1 MTVYRKLQAA
11 RHELV
16 NSGIKKTGHNT
27 YGNWKYYQLED
38 FIPTVNKIFDAVGLC
53 GVVTF
58 GEMAML
64 TVYDTDD
71 GSSVQFFSP
80 IVYAENNKGQAIQ
93 VLGSTHTYLR
103 RYLWLLAME
112 ITENDHIDSEKQ
124 EEKPVTIQKPVAKST
139 AKPPA
144 VIEGKSDGSKDDGAW
159 FMRIN
164 AEDGCTMDKW
174 IAIVEDAAEM
184 ALGQAASKRDV
195 TAIFTTNRTIFER
208 MEKEA
213 PDAYKSL
220 MSKFGAAKQSFKE

>member
-64 TVYDTDD
+64 TVYDTED

-80 IVYAENNKGQAIQ
+80 IVYAENSKGQAIQ

-112 ITENDHIDSEKQ
+112 ITESDHIDSQQQ
-124 EEKPVTIQKPVAKST
+124 EEKPVTIQKPKPA

-144 VIEGKSDGSKDDGAW
+144 VIEGKSDGSKDDGEW
-159 FMRIN
+159 FMRIT
-164 AEDGCTMDKW
+164 AEEGCTMEQW
-174 IAIVEDAAEM
+174 VTAVEDAAEI
-184 ALGQAASKRDV
+184 ALEQAKSKKDV
-195 TAIFTTNRTIFER
+195 TTIFTKNRVIFDKLKAESPTAYEYL
-208 MEKEA
+208 MGKFKTAKE
-213 PDAYKSL
+213 
-220 MSKFGAAKQSFKE
+220 SFKE

>member
-11 RHELV
+11 RAELSKA
-16 NSGIKKTGHNT
+16 NLKKTGHNKF
-27 YGNWKYYQLED
+27 GGWYYYELGD
-38 FIPTVNKIFDAVGLC
+38 FMPTVNKLFDTVGLC

-58 GEMAML
+58 GEMAVL
-64 TVYDTDD
+64 TVYDTED

-80 IVYAENNKGQAIQ
+80 LVYAENSKGQAIQ

-112 ITENDHIDSEKQ
+112 ITESDQIDSQLQ
-124 EEKPVTIQKPVAKST
+124 EEKPVTIQKPKPA

-144 VIEGKSDGSKDDGAW
+144 VIEGKSDGSKDDGPW

-174 IAIVEDAAEM
+174 IAIVEDAAEI
-184 ALGQAASKRDV
+184 ALEQAKSKKDV
-195 TAIFTTNRTIFER
+195 TTIFTKNRVIFD
-208 MEKEA
+208 KFKAEA
-213 PDAYKSL
+213 PAAYETL
-220 MSKFGAAKQSFKE
+220 MGKFKTAKESFEE

>member
-16 NSGIKKTGHNT
+16 NSGIKKTGHNKF
-27 YGNWKYYQLED
+27 GGWYYYELGD
-38 FIPTVNKIFDAVGLC
+38 FIPTVHKIFDAVGLC

-80 IVYAENNKGQAIQ
+80 IVYAENSKGQAIQ

-112 ITENDHIDSEKQ
+112 ITESDQIDSQQQ
-124 EEKPVTIQKPVAKST
+124 EEKPVKIEKPAV
-139 AKPPA
+139 KPPK
-144 VIEGKSDGSKDDGAW
+144 VIEGKSDGSKDDGEW
-159 FMRIN
+159 FMRIT
-164 AEDGCTMDKW
+164 AQEGCTMDQWAK
-174 IAIVEDAAEM
+174 AVEDAAEI
-184 ALGQAASKRDV
+184 ALGQAASKKDV
-195 TAIFTTNRTIFER
+195 TTIFTKNRVIFDR
-208 MEKEA
+208 FKADA
-213 PDAYKSL
+213 PDAYEAL
-220 MSKFGAAKQSFKE
+220 MGKFKTAKESFKE

>member
-64 TVYDTDD
+64 TIYDTED

-112 ITENDHIDSEKQ
+112 ITESDQIDSQQQ
-124 EEKPVTIQKPVAKST
+124 EEKPVKIEKPA
-139 AKPPA
+139 AKPPK

-164 AEDGCTMDKW
+164 AEDGCTMDQW
-174 IAIVEDAAEM
+174 IKAVEDAAEI
-184 ALGQAASKRDV
+184 ALGQAASKKDV
-195 TAIFTTNRTIFER
+195 TTIFTKNRAIFDRF
-208 MEKEA
+208 KADA
-213 PDAYKSL
+213 PDAYEAL
-220 MSKFGAAKQSFKE
+220 MGKFKTAKESFKE

>member
-11 RHELV
+11 RAELSKA
-16 NSGIKKTGHNT
+16 NLKKTGHNKF
-27 YGNWKYYQLED
+27 GGWHYYELGD
-38 FIPTVNKIFDAVGLC
+38 FMPAVHKLFDAVGLC

-64 TVYDTDD
+64 TIYDTED

-80 IVYAENNKGQAIQ
+80 IVYAENSKGQAIQ

-112 ITENDHIDSEKQ
+112 ITESDQIDSQQQ
-124 EEKPVTIQKPVAKST
+124 EEKPVKIEKPA
-139 AKPPA
+139 AKPPK
-144 VIEGKSDGSKDDGAW
+144 VIEGKSDGSKDDGEW

-174 IAIVEDAAEM
+174 VKAVEDAAEI
-184 ALGQAASKRDV
+184 ALEQAKSKKDV
-195 TAIFTTNRTIFER
+195 TTIFTKNRVIFDKLKAEAAGSYEAL
-208 MEKEA
+208 MGKFKTAKE
-213 PDAYKSL
+213 
-220 MSKFGAAKQSFKE
+220 SFEE

>member
-16 NSGIKKTGHNT
+16 NSGIKKTGHNKF
-27 YGNWKYYQLED
+27 GGWYYYELGD
-38 FIPTVNKIFDAVGLC
+38 FIPTVHKIFDAVGLC

-80 IVYAENNKGQAIQ
+80 IVYAENSKGQAIQ

-112 ITENDHIDSEKQ
+112 ITESDQIDSQQQ
-124 EEKPVTIQKPVAKST
+124 EEKPVKIEKPA
-139 AKPPA
+139 AKPPK
-144 VIEGKSDGSKDDGAW
+144 VIEGKSDGSKDDGEW
-159 FMRIN
+159 FMRIT
-164 AEDGCTMDKW
+164 AEEGCTMDQWAK
-174 IAIVEDAAEM
+174 AVEDAAEI
-184 ALGQAASKRDV
+184 ALGQAASKKDV
-195 TAIFTTNRTIFER
+195 TTIFTKNRVIFDR
-208 MEKEA
+208 FKADA
-213 PDAYKSL
+213 PDAYEAL
-220 MSKFGAAKQSFKE
+220 MGKFKTAKESFKE

>member
-16 NSGIKKTGHNT
+16 NSGIKKTGHNKF
-27 YGNWKYYQLED
+27 GGWYYYELGD
-38 FIPTVNKIFDAVGLC
+38 FIPTVHKIFDAVGLC

-80 IVYAENNKGQAIQ
+80 IVYAENSKGQAIQ

-112 ITENDHIDSEKQ
+112 ITESDQIDSQQQ
-124 EEKPVTIQKPVAKST
+124 EEKPVKIEKPKPA

-144 VIEGKSDGSKDDGAW
+144 VIEGKSDGSKDDGEW
-159 FMRIN
+159 FMRIT
-164 AEDGCTMDKW
+164 AEEGCTMDQWVK
-174 IAIVEDAAEM
+174 AVEDAAEI
-184 ALGQAASKRDV
+184 ALGQAGSKKDV
-195 TAIFTTNRTIFER
+195 TTIFTKNRVIFDR
-208 MEKEA
+208 LKADA
-213 PDAYKSL
+213 PDAYEAL
-220 MSKFGAAKQSFKE
+220 MGKFKTAKESFKE

>member
-11 RHELV
+11 RHELSKA
-16 NSGIKKTGHNT
+16 NLKKTGHNKF
-27 YGNWKYYQLED
+27 GGWYYYELGD
-38 FIPTVNKIFDAVGLC
+38 FIPTVHKLFDAVGLC

-80 IVYAENNKGQAIQ
+80 IVYAENSKGQAIQ

-112 ITENDHIDSEKQ
+112 ITESDQIDSQQQ
-124 EEKPVTIQKPVAKST
+124 EEKPVKIEKPKPA

-144 VIEGKSDGSKDDGAW
+144 VIEGKSDGGKDDGEW
-159 FMRIN
+159 FMRIT
-164 AEDGCTMDKW
+164 AEEGCTMDKW

-184 ALGQAASKRDV
+184 ALGQAASKKDV
-195 TAIFTTNRTIFER
+195 TAIFTTNRVIFER

>member
-11 RHELV
+11 RHELSKA
-16 NSGIKKTGHNT
+16 NLKKTGHNKF
-27 YGNWKYYQLED
+27 GGWYYYELGD
-38 FIPTVNKIFDAVGLC
+38 FMPTVNKLFDAVGLC

-64 TVYDTDD
+64 TVYDTED

-80 IVYAENNKGQAIQ
+80 LVYAENSKGQAIQ

-112 ITENDHIDSEKQ
+112 ITESDQIDSQMQ
-124 EEKPVTIQKPVAKST
+124 EEKPVTIQKPKPA

-144 VIEGKSDGSKDDGAW
+144 VIEGKSDGSKDDGPW

-164 AEDGCTMDKW
+164 AEPNCTMEQW
-174 IAIVEDAAEM
+174 VTAVEDAAEV
-184 ALGQAASKRDV
+184 ALEQAKSKKDV
-195 TAIFTTNRTIFER
+195 TTIFTKNRVIFD
-208 MEKEA
+208 KFKAEA
-213 PDAYKSL
+213 PAAYETL
-220 MSKFGAAKQSFKE
+220 MGKFKTAKESFEE

>member
-11 RHELV
+11 RHELSKT
-16 NSGIKKTGHNT
+16 NLKKTGHNKF
-27 YGNWKYYQLED
+27 GGWHYYELGD
-38 FIPTVNKIFDAVGLC
+38 FMPTVHKLFDAVGLC

-64 TVYDTDD
+64 TIYDTED

-80 IVYAENNKGQAIQ
+80 IVYAENSKGQAIQ

-112 ITENDHIDSEKQ
+112 ITESDQIDSQQQ
-124 EEKPVTIQKPVAKST
+124 EEKPVKIQKPEPQV
-139 AKPPA
+139 KPPA
-144 VIEGKSDGSKDDGAW
+144 VIQGKSDGSKDDGEW
-159 FMRIN
+159 FMRIT
-164 AEDGCTMDKW
+164 AEDGCTMDQW
-174 IAIVEDAAEM
+174 IKAVEDAADI
-184 ALGQAASKRDV
+184 ALGQAGSKKDV
-195 TAIFTTNRTIFER
+195 TTIFTKNRVIFER

-220 MSKFGAAKQSFKE
+220 MTKFGAAKQSFKE

>member
-16 NSGIKKTGHNT
+16 NSGIKKTGHNKF
-27 YGNWKYYQLED
+27 GGWYYYELGD
-38 FIPTVNKIFDAVGLC
+38 FIPTVHKIFDAVGLC

-64 TVYDTDD
+64 TIYDTDD

-112 ITENDHIDSEKQ
+112 ITENDHIDSQQQ
-124 EEKPVTIQKPVAKST
+124 EEKPVKIEKPA
-139 AKPPA
+139 AKPPK
-144 VIEGKSDGSKDDGAW
+144 VIEGKSDGSKDDGEW
-159 FMRIN
+159 FMRIT
-164 AEDGCTMDKW
+164 AQEGCTMDQW
-174 IAIVEDAAEM
+174 IAAVQDAAEI
-184 ALGQAASKRDV
+184 ALEQAKSKKDV
-195 TAIFTTNRTIFER
+195 TTIFTKNRVIFE
-208 MEKEA
+208 KLKAEA
-213 PDAYKSL
+213 ADAYEAL
-220 MSKFGAAKQSFKE
+220 MTKFGAAKQSFKE

>member
-16 NSGIKKTGHNT
+16 NSGIKKTGHNKF
-27 YGNWKYYQLED
+27 GGWYYYELGD
-38 FIPTVNKIFDAVGLC
+38 FIPTVHKIFDAVGLC

-80 IVYAENNKGQAIQ
+80 IVYAENSKGQAIQ

-112 ITENDHIDSEKQ
+112 ITESDQIDSQQQ
-124 EEKPVTIQKPVAKST
+124 EEKPVKIEKPAV
-139 AKPPA
+139 KPPK
-144 VIEGKSDGSKDDGAW
+144 VIEGKSDGSKDDGEW
-159 FMRIN
+159 FMRIT
-164 AEDGCTMDKW
+164 AQEGCTMDQWVK
-174 IAIVEDAAEM
+174 AVEDAAEI
-184 ALGQAASKRDV
+184 ALGQAASKKDV
-195 TAIFTTNRTIFER
+195 TTIFTKNRAIFDRF
-208 MEKEA
+208 KADA
-213 PDAYKSL
+213 PDAYEAL
-220 MSKFGAAKQSFKE
+220 MGKFKTAKESFKE

>member
-16 NSGIKKTGHNT
+16 NSGIKKTGHNKF
-27 YGNWKYYQLED
+27 GGWYYYELGD
-38 FIPTVNKIFDAVGLC
+38 FIPTVHKIFDAVGLC

-80 IVYAENNKGQAIQ
+80 IVYAENSKGQAIQ

-112 ITENDHIDSEKQ
+112 ITESDQIDSQQQ
-124 EEKPVTIQKPVAKST
+124 EEKPVKIEKPA
-139 AKPPA
+139 AKPPK
-144 VIEGKSDGSKDDGAW
+144 VIEGKSDGSKDDGEW
-159 FMRIN
+159 FMRIT
-164 AEDGCTMDKW
+164 AEHGCTMEQW
-174 IAIVEDAAEM
+174 VTAVEDAAEI
-184 ALGQAASKRDV
+184 ALEQAKSKKDV
-195 TAIFTTNRTIFER
+195 TTIFTKNRVIFDKFKAESPTAYEYL
-208 MEKEA
+208 MGKFKTAKE
-213 PDAYKSL
+213 
-220 MSKFGAAKQSFKE
+220 SFKE

>member
-16 NSGIKKTGHNT
+16 NSGIKKTGHNKF
-27 YGNWKYYQLED
+27 GGWYYYELGD
-38 FIPTVNKIFDAVGLC
+38 FIPTVHKIFDAVGLC

-64 TVYDTDD
+64 TVYDTED

-80 IVYAENNKGQAIQ
+80 IVYAENSKGQAIQ

-112 ITENDHIDSEKQ
+112 ITESDHIDSQMQ
-124 EEKPVTIQKPVAKST
+124 EEKPVTIQKPKPA

-144 VIEGKSDGSKDDGAW
+144 VIEGKSDGSKDDGEW
-159 FMRIN
+159 FMRIT
-164 AEDGCTMDKW
+164 AQEGCTMEQW
-174 IAIVEDAAEM
+174 VTAVEDAAEI
-184 ALGQAASKRDV
+184 ALEQAKSKKDV
-195 TAIFTTNRTIFER
+195 TTIFTKNRVIFDR
-208 MEKEA
+208 FKADA
-213 PDAYKSL
+213 PDAYEAL
-220 MSKFGAAKQSFKE
+220 MGKFKTAKESFKE

>member
-16 NSGIKKTGHNT
+16 NSGIKKTGHNKF
-27 YGNWKYYQLED
+27 GGWYYYELGD
-38 FIPTVNKIFDAVGLC
+38 FIPTVHKIFDAVGLC

-80 IVYAENNKGQAIQ
+80 IVYAENSKGQAIQ

-112 ITENDHIDSEKQ
+112 ITESDHIDSQQQ
-124 EEKPVTIQKPVAKST
+124 EEKPVTIQKPKPA

-144 VIEGKSDGSKDDGAW
+144 VIEGKSDGSKDDGEW
-159 FMRIN
+159 FMRIT
-164 AEDGCTMDKW
+164 AEEGCTMEQW
-174 IAIVEDAAEM
+174 VTAVEDAAEI
-184 ALGQAASKRDV
+184 ALEQAKSKKDV
-195 TAIFTTNRTIFER
+195 TTIFTKNRVIFDKLKAESPTAYDYL
-208 MEKEA
+208 MGKFKTAKE
-213 PDAYKSL
+213 
-220 MSKFGAAKQSFKE
+220 SFKE